1 MENGEEGMAT
11 HSSVFA
17 WRIPRTEEPGG
28 LQCMAL
34 QRIGH
39 YWATFTTLHFRAES
53 KRTLENENG
62 WPALGLCG
70 PQGLPSSPQ
79 GWNDHYLCTPETHSL
94 HTSSDLHCLA
104 RGPSLLFRNA
114 PRRRDPTP
122 LPEVNFS
129 FWLFLRFPYLNS
141 SQRSLNS
148 NPVLLWAST
157 SLTGL
162 ILGVHSSVHSLKKPF
177 PILLS
182 FANHPL

>member
-1 MENGEEGMAT
+1 MAT
-11 HSSVFA
+11 HSSVLA

-28 LQCMAL
+28 LQCMGCKEL
-34 QRIGH
+34 G
-39 YWATFTTLHFRAES
+39 TTEGLSLHFTSGLSPRGPLRM
-53 KRTLENENG
+53 RTLG
-62 WPALGLCG
+62 QPWVSAG
-70 PQGLPSSPQ
+70 PRAAQLPQ
-79 GWNDHYLCTPETHSL
+79 GWNDRCLCTPETHSL
-94 HTSSDLHCLA
+94 HTSSDIYRLA

-122 LPEVNFS
+122 LPEVIFS

-162 ILGVHSSVHSLKKPF
+162 ILGVHSSVHPLKKLF

-182 FANHPL
+182 FANHPP